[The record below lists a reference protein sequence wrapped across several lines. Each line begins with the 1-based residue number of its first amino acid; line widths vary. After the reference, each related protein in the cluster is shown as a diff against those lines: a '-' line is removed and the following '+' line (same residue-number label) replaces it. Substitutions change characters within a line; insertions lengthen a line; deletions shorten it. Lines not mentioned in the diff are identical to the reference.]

1 MLSLPPPAIPPK
13 PTTPGTIRAEALFV
27 SDLQPSERPTA
38 GQVAAAV
45 LAGLRSHGGATG
57 CAAAVAAE
65 YGEHPES
72 AVARMR
78 WALSLVEAG
87 TEVAAAAA

>member
-1 MLSLPPPAIPPK
+1 MAYADPLK
-13 PTTPGTIRAEALFV
+13 VVVGMTRTIRAEAVFV
-27 SDLQPSERPTA
+27 SDLQPSQRPTA

-45 LAGLRSHGGATG
+45 LASLRARGGATG

-65 YGEHPES
+65 YGEHPET

-78 WALSLVEAG
+78 WALSLVDAG
-87 TEVAAAAA
+87 AEVTVAAA